1 MEKQYSK
8 NEVND
13 FIARFKQKKMNK
25 FKKPTNLSQNIE
37 KKEEKSIINQKN
49 GNQKEIININN
60 DVVSLKNIVKVNKG
74 FTSNN
79 KDMKEKKISN
89 KEIKKEIS
97 NTVNYSMNKKDKK
110 IDLDDLFKINENDNN
125 EIENIFQ
132 INKNKEKKDNDKKQ
146 RNMLNIKAI
155 NSNNIKNTNLSI
167 NIKSSRNI
175 EDNKKNIEKKNIFVN
190 KNKNNNVNSDYNN
203 INTIKINKDKEQIS
217 LLRNIYDSFSNNL
230 NISNKENIFNSNILN
245 DDLQILDLNY
255 EESLERKKRIITNN
269 NNYEKHNIQENKTD
283 NDYNKNMN
291 SINDINENI
300 RNHNIIEN
308 KYNKNENYCNISKDY
323 IIKYKKEER
332 KISLENIYH
341 LLYRE
346 TEYFIYKNYFPVSYD
361 NNLDLTS
368 YNNLLSLLINKND
381 DILEPTSSIIAL
393 LLQNIFSYNIN
404 LKEADFLKNEK
415 LKKDIMEIL
424 FNYIQKKYNYQN
436 EKIINNDNLLF
447 LFNQKKDN
455 NNIFNIFMK
464 YDLLNNLNTPLDFI
478 IQLYKNSIMNKNTI
492 IYYYFLLLNIE
503 ENNLNNL
510 NSSEQLE
517 EIFSN
522 FEICL
527 YIILKYI
534 NTEYEIK
541 KICQIL
547 VNSCCA
553 KMLFSQY
560 IILKMIIGE
569 HDITDEKF
577 YGKLFTSFLNFV
589 TIEKLM
595 IADFYN
601 LILYTINVEVKKIF
615 AKSSIVIKY
624 KYSLLKKQYE
634 ESQKNLI
641 LRQKIYENIEQF
653 GKISKNYYFMKYIKE
668 EFCNMEKNNN
678 NTIEETLLEHNNE
691 ILGEKEMYVERNND
705 HQESNNDN
713 EEGLFSTIKFTLG
726 FGRNKYEN
734 NNDD

>member
-132 INKNKEKKDNDKKQ
+132 INKNKEKIDNDKKQ

-155 NSNNIKNTNLSI
+155 NNNNIKNSNLSI
-167 NIKSSRNI
+167 NFKSNRNI

-245 DDLQILDLNY
+245 EDLQILDLNY

-368 YNNLLSLLINKND
+368 YNNLLSLLINKNN
-381 DILEPTSSIIAL
+381 DILEPISSIIAL

-517 EIFSN
+517 EIFTN

-547 VNSCCA
+547 VNSCCT